1 VPHYNAPQQAML
13 EEVIYQSKQTPGHK
27 YDADKSLDRVKFHKP
42 IYYKMRPENK
52 SPESGI
58 KPKKSKEPDVGTYEP
73 FKAFMHTQTKSTER
87 NGYKML
93 KTKIT
98 PFTLIEAQAKK
109 GIPGVGH
116 YKNKEKGLDN
126 LSKSPT
132 SLRIKRH

>member
-1 VPHYNAPQQAML
+1 ML
-13 EEVIYQSKQTPGHK
+13 EEVIYRSKQTPGHK
-27 YDADKSLDRVKFHKP
+27 YDADKSLDRVKFHRP
-42 IYYKMRPENK
+42 IFHMIRPEGAA
-52 SPESGI
+52 PASGL

-73 FKAFMHTQTKSTER
+73 FKAFLNTQTKSTER

-98 PFTLIEAQAKK
+98 SFSSIEAQAKK

-116 YKNKEKGLDN
+116 YRNKEKGIDN
-126 LSKSPT
+126 LSKSPV